1 VLCGWESLKLDAEL
15 PKITADRVQLGQ
27 ILIKLMLN
35 GIDAM
40 RNVDGTRELAI
51 HLLKHVAA
59 GRETVALKT
68 WKAQKM

>member
-1 VLCGWESLKLDAEL
+1 MLCGWESLKLDAEL
-15 PKITADRVQLGQ
+15 PKITADRVQLGK

-59 GRETVALKT
+59 GWETVALKT
-68 WKAQKM
+68 GKAQKM

>member
-1 VLCGWESLKLDAEL
+1 LRGRKLQILVHAEL
-15 PKITADRVQLGQ
+15 PKITADRVQLGK

-59 GRETVALKT
+59 GWETVALKT
-68 WKAQKM
+68 GKAQKM